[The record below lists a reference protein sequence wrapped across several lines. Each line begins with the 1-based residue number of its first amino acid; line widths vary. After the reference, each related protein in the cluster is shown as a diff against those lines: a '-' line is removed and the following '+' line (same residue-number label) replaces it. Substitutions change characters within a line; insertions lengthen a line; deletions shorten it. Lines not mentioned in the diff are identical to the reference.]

1 MSQKNSKSSNRSSKR
16 SSKRSTINNNTKRN
30 LDSLMTDLRK
40 TLEIT
45 KHYMDKHFEK
55 IYTSA
60 NKAEF
65 EYEGRIKDLPDYST
79 LEEIR
84 KHLQQINESLAAKTT
99 LKNYFNI

>member
-16 SSKRSTINNNTKRN
+16 SSNRSSKRFIINNSTSRN

-55 IYTSA
+55 NILVQIKLNLNMKVVEKIYLIIA
-60 NKAEF
+60 
-65 EYEGRIKDLPDYST
+65 Y
-79 LEEIR
+79 
-84 KHLQQINESLAAKTT
+84 
-99 LKNYFNI
+99 

>member
-1 MSQKNSKSSNRSSKR
+1 MSQKNSKSSKRSSKR
-16 SSKRSTINNNTKRN
+16 SSNRFIINNSTSRN
-30 LDSLMTDLRK
+30 LDSLMADLRK

-45 KHYMDKHFEK
+45 KHYMDEHFKK
-55 IYTSA
+55 IYTSE
-60 NKAEF
+60 NTAEF
-65 EYEGRIKDLPDYST
+65 EYEGRRNDLPDYST